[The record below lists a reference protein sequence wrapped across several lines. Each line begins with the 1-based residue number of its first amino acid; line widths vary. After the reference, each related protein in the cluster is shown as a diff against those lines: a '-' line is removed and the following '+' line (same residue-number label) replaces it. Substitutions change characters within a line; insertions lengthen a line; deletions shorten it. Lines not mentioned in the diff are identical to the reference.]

1 MCTRGGQRGGQIGSL
16 GLGIRDPHVGEL
28 VDRRVGGFWG
38 GGSDWESAS
47 TTVAVAARMD
57 PLPDMEKGRDILSR
71 F

>member
-1 MCTRGGQRGGQIGSL
+1 MCTRGGQRGSQIGSL

-28 VDRRVGGFWG
+28 VDRRVGGFLG
-38 GGSDWESAS
+38 VSGWESAL

-57 PLPDMEKGRDILSR
+57 PLPDMERGRDILSR